1 MRMKIFDSAK
11 STLWYQRTSRSFPSL
26 PFAFGKITKSAP
38 FSFIEVN
45 IAVNIQL
52 WGHCVIRSSF
62 LKSQNRG
69 QSGGQLR
76 LYTLGWRSFE
86 IVYILL
92 GLGTLRVNIISLS
105 TFLKPKQSNSIK
117 KSVKIHD
124 THFLQEATLKKVTKT
139 LL

>member
-1 MRMKIFDSAK
+1 MRINGFTFTWKLDCMRMKMLDSAK

-69 QSGGQLR
+69 QSGGQPFSRVKTEVNLEVN
-76 LYTLGWRSFE
+76 LSQGSKQGSIWRSTPA
-86 IVYILL
+86 VYI
-92 GLGTLRVNIISLS
+92 GVEVI
-105 TFLKPKQSNSIK
+105 
-117 KSVKIHD
+117 
-124 THFLQEATLKKVTKT
+124 
-139 LL
+139 